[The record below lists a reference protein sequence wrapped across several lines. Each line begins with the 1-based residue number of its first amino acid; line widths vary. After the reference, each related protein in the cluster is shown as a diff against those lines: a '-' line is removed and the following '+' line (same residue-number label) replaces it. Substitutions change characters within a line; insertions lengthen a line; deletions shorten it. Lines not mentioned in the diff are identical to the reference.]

1 MRGLFFFL
9 IATLLLVELLV
20 VLYPSVQGVPIGP
33 GYLVF
38 HSFVEGVV
46 ALIGILLGAQFFR
59 VFWKTAQIHFLIL
72 GSGFFV
78 AAAFDALHLL
88 SYGGMPTTVI
98 FPSANT
104 SEFFWLVARGVL
116 GAALLFAALVHF
128 RIIRRAAWMRAGF
141 CITALCIGGIYLF
154 AFLFGTDIPALVHIT
169 GATELK
175 KINELIVGGI
185 YLIAGLVY
193 GVRYWKS
200 GDILYLLLMFF
211 ALTVFAEINQALSL
225 GPTFFSN
232 WLSHVYTAL
241 AYAVLLCVASG
252 LMKRDRV

>member
-46 ALIGILLGAQFFR
+46 ALIGIFLGAQFFR
-59 VFWKTAQIHFLIL
+59 VFWKTAQIRFLIL

-78 AAAFDALHLL
+78 AAAFDTLHLL

-104 SEFFWLVARGVL
+104 SEFFWLMARGVL

-128 RIIRRAAWMRAGF
+128 RIARRAAWMRAGF
-141 CITALCIGGIYLF
+141 CITALCIGGIYIF
-154 AFLFGTDIPALVHIT
+154 AFFFGSD
-169 GATELK
+169 
-175 KINELIVGGI
+175 
-185 YLIAGLVY
+185 
-193 GVRYWKS
+193 
-200 GDILYLLLMFF
+200 
-211 ALTVFAEINQALSL
+211 
-225 GPTFFSN
+225 FS
-232 WLSHVYTAL
+232 
-241 AYAVLLCVASG
+241 
-252 LMKRDRV
+252 